1 MSGSSGSQRAS
12 RSRNTPT
19 SPGASTRG
27 ARSPIRVVP
36 DPVGARPS
44 NNIFGALAEDEA
56 GDGAEDPGPHFS
68 ASSPFYSS
76 WFSKNMAARKFG
88 DLPLEP
94 LLEYLPADGGTL
106 FREALGFQ
114 CYVDPER
121 AAAYIA
127 FTAPMDSVLS
137 QLRQRQDFD
146 VNMFQGFFIPEDGL
160 NAQQVINLFAL
171 FDKTLLGISP
181 SCDS

>member
-1 MSGSSGSQRAS
+1 
-12 RSRNTPT
+12 
-19 SPGASTRG
+19 
-27 ARSPIRVVP
+27 VP